1 MKKAV
6 VVLAAALVV
15 AAFIPRPASAEVTF
29 ALGVKGGLSLAQ
41 MSFNGGLPSDGLTH
55 LARPVFGAFFAFKFS
70 PALSIQPEIYYLTH
84 GSARNQTLD
93 DRELRTEQVL
103 AYIDI
108 PVLAKVRFMT
118 DRKLKPVVFAGPA
131 VSFLTTAIQK
141 FYENGVPGDE
151 YDIKPFFQTTNFSAV
166 FGAGLEYSMEKIIL
180 ILDVRYDLGL
190 VDIETQDDLMTMKTR
205 AFLVMVGI
213 GF

>member
-6 VVLAAALVV
+6 AFLSAVLVV
-15 AAFIPRPASAEVTF
+15 AAFIPRTASAEVTF
-29 ALGVKGGLSLAQ
+29 DLGVKGGLSLAQ
-41 MSFNGGLPSDGLTH
+41 MSFNGASDGLTN

-118 DRKLKPVVFAGPA
+118 ERKLKPVVFAGPA